1 MKEKENIFEDE
12 DIILP
17 DDFEGIPTSEEEG
30 EGEEVDTEQ
39 TSDVETETQ
48 NDANSDSK
56 EQEILDFINAKGIKY
71 NGEEVKVD
79 NLDNLIST
87 YQKGLNYDKLKDNV
101 EAKNNDM
108 LNFVESKA
116 KSLNITPQEYIAK
129 VQEYE
134 KAQKDALVENE
145 VQKMVERGIDEETA
159 RRVANMETYMES
171 LKAKEQELN
180 AREQAK
186 KDEEAKEKEYE
197 DFLKANPDIEIDKIP
212 NEVFEKAKEV
222 GLQSAYAQYENKLLK
237 EKLKLIEQNQKN
249 ASNSV
254 VSQTSDGSD
263 TNQSG
268 DAFLMGFDSV

>member
-1 MKEKENIFEDE
+1 MEENIFEDE

-17 DDFEGIPTSEEEG
+17 DDFEGIPASEEEG

-48 NDANSDSK
+48 NDANSDNK

-101 EAKNNDM
+101 EAKNNDI

-186 KDEEAKEKEYE
+186 KAEEAKEKEYE

-254 VSQTSDGSD
+254 VSKTSDGSD
-263 TNQSG
+263 TKPIE
-268 DAFLMGFDSV
+268 DAFLMGFDS

>member
-1 MKEKENIFEDE
+1 MENENIFEDE

-17 DDFEGIPTSEEEG
+17 DNFEGILTSEEEG

-48 NDANSDSK
+48 NDANSDNK

-101 EAKNNDM
+101 EARNNDI

-268 DAFLMGFDSV
+268 DAFLMGFSS